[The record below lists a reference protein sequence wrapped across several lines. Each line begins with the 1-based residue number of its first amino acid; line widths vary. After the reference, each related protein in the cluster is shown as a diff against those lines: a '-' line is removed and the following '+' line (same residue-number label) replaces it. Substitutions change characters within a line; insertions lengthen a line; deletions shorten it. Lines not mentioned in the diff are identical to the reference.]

1 MKQLLIA
8 STWFQVLW
16 LCAVLGNY
24 QWQNLTLVLVV
35 TTLIISALKGW
46 LHWRNWASIL
56 VIGLIVDFVNIKLGL
71 FQFEH
76 QGFPIWLAALWML
89 FTWYVHFLHPF
100 VSQYPALV
108 VSIVGGIAG
117 ALSYMAGE
125 KFGAVVFGLP
135 FFSVVAI
142 LLVEWFL
149 IIWMILRVYGHEVR
163 NDDGSLSNSDS

>member
-8 STWFQVLW
+8 STWFQVIW

-24 QWQNLTLVLVV
+24 QWQSLTVILVSI
-35 TTLIISALKGW
+35 TLIASAIKAW
-46 LHWRNWASIL
+46 IHWRNWASVL
-56 VIGLIVDFVNIKLGL
+56 AVGLIVDFFNIQLGL

-76 QGFPIWLAALWML
+76 QSFPIWLGSLWML
-89 FTWYVHFLHPF
+89 FAWYVHFLHPF
-100 VSQYPALV
+100 VSQYPALL
-108 VSIVGGIAG
+108 VSTVGGIAG

-125 KFGAVVFGLP
+125 RFGAVAFGLP
-135 FFSVVAI
+135 FFSVVGI

-149 IIWMILRVYGHEVR
+149 IILMILRVYGHEVR